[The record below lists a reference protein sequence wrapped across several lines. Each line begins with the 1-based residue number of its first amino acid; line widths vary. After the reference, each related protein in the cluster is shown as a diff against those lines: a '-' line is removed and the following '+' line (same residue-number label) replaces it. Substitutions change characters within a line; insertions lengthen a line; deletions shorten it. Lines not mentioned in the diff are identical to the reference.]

1 MYNSRPRK
9 MSYES
14 YPDGFTVPENY
25 SGNAFRE
32 SIAETDYPIEE
43 SPSDTVVEE
52 VVKEQVADV
61 AQEAV
66 EPAAKIFEEK
76 HKRGGSLFSRS
87 GFGFNIG
94 NLFGGGIGFEELL
107 IIGLIF
113 LIAQSENNEDIIVLL
128 ALLLFIG

>member
-9 MSYES
+9 INYDG
-14 YPDGFTVPENY
+14 YPEGFAVPENY

-32 SIAETDYPIEE
+32 NVPEPDYPTEE
-43 SPSDTVVEE
+43 TLHDAFVEE
-52 VVKEQVADV
+52 VVDEQVAGTAEEA
-61 AQEAV
+61 AQPV
-66 EPAAKIFEEK
+66 AKIVEEK
-76 HKRGGSLFSRS
+76 QKRGGSLFSRS

-94 NLFGGGIGFEELL
+94 NLFGGSIGFEELL

>member
-9 MSYES
+9 MNYDG
-14 YPDGFTVPENY
+14 YPQGFAVPENY
-25 SGNAFRE
+25 SGNAFRDNGQE
-32 SIAETDYPIEE
+32 VDY
-43 SPSDTVVEE
+43 TKEE
-52 VVKEQVADV
+52 VPSFEEEELGEVHQVEVQEQLA
-61 AQEAV
+61 
-66 EPAAKIFEEK
+66 EPVGKIFEEK
-76 HKRGGSLFSRS
+76 PKSKVGLLSRS

-94 NLFGGGIGFEELL
+94 KLFGGGIGFEELL

>member
-9 MSYES
+9 INYDG
-14 YPDGFTVPENY
+14 YPEGFAVPENY

-32 SIAETDYPIEE
+32 NVPEPDYPTEE
-43 SPSDTVVEE
+43 PLHDAFVEE
-52 VVKEQVADV
+52 VVDEQVAGTAEEA
-61 AQEAV
+61 AQPV
-66 EPAAKIFEEK
+66 AKIVEEK
-76 HKRGGSLFSRS
+76 QKRGGSLFSRS

-94 NLFGGGIGFEELL
+94 NLFGGSIGFEELL